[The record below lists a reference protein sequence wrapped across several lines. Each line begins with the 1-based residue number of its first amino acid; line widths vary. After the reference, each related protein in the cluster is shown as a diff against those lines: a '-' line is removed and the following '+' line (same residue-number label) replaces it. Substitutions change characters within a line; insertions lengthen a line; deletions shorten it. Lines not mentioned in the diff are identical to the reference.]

1 MKKIMLVLPLFV
13 ASLLMAQEGENL
25 ISNGSFESI
34 DKTVKKLGSI
44 QSAVGW
50 THPTGAKS
58 DLFVPSKKVPEID
71 PQTNPYG
78 MEVAQD
84 GENFAGIIVYSHNNK
99 LPRTYITTKLSTPM
113 KKGMKYCV
121 KFYVS
126 LGEYSKYAS
135 NNIAANFNKK
145 EFGTTEKN
153 SIIDESHIRHWE
165 NKTFNATFSWERV
178 CGTYTADGGEK
189 FVTIGN
195 FETNET
201 TNTERV
207 KKDPSLKGTQAIAA
221 YYYIDNI
228 SVQLL
233 GTNEQCECG
242 VDEGV
247 DFGSTVIFSKSDF
260 FKEDMSIED
269 KVAAS
274 SIYFGFGQDL
284 ITGAAKRDLNRLV
297 KLMEDNPAIKLKV
310 EGHSDIEETKMVDE
324 KPILFKGV
332 SQRRVNEAIK
342 YMVDSGIAAS
352 RLIGTDSGDRKPA
365 NSEETVDVEL
375 KQAKNRRVEFTVI
388 K

>member
-1 MKKIMLVLPLFV
+1 MLVLPLFV
-13 ASLLMAQEGENL
+13 ASILMAQEGENL

-34 DKTVKKLGSI
+34 EKTVKKLGSI

-58 DLFVPSKKVPEID
+58 DVFVSSKKVPDVD

-78 MEVAQD
+78 MEVAHD
-84 GENFAGIIVYSHNNK
+84 GENFAGIIAYSHNNK
-99 LPRTYITTKLSTPM
+99 LPRTYLTTKLSTPM

-126 LGEYSKYAS
+126 LGEFSKYAS

-165 NKTFNATFSWERV
+165 NKIFNATFSWERI

-189 FVTIGN
+189 FLTIGN

-201 TNTERV
+201 TDTERV

-297 KLMEDNPAIKLKV
+297 KLMEENPTVKLKV

-342 YMVDSGIAAS
+342 YMVDNGIAES

>member
-1 MKKIMLVLPLFV
+1 MRKIMLVLPLFV
-13 ASLLMAQEGENL
+13 ASFMMAQEGENL
-25 ISNGSFESI
+25 INNGSFESI

-71 PQTNPYG
+71 THTNPYG
-78 MEVAQD
+78 MEDAQD
-84 GENFAGIIVYSHNNK
+84 GANFAGIVAYSHNNK
-99 LPRTYITTKLSTPM
+99 LPRTYLTTKLSSPM

-153 SIIDESHIRHWE
+153 SIIDESHIRQWE
-165 NKTFNATFSWERV
+165 NKIFNATFSWERV
-178 CGTYTADGGEK
+178 CGTYTAEGGEK
-189 FVTIGN
+189 FLTIGN

-201 TNTERV
+201 TKTERV
-207 KKDPSLKGTQAIAA
+207 KKDPNLKGTQVIAA

-233 GTNEQCECG
+233 GTNEFCDCG

-247 DFGSTVIFSKSDF
+247 DFGSTMIFSKSDY
-260 FKEDMSIED
+260 FKDDMSVEN

-297 KLMEDNPAIKLKV
+297 KLMEENPTIKLKV

-342 YMVDSGIAAS
+342 YMVASGIAES
-352 RLIGTDSGDRKPA
+352 RLIGSDSGDRKPA
-365 NSEETVDVEL
+365 NSEETSDEEL

>member
-1 MKKIMLVLPLFV
+1 MKKIMLVLPLFI

-34 DKTVKKLGSI
+34 EKTVKKLGSI

-58 DLFVPSKKVPEID
+58 DLFVPNKKVPDVD

-78 MEVAQD
+78 MEEAHD
-84 GENFAGIIVYSHNNK
+84 GANFAGIIVYSHNNK
-99 LPRTYITTKLSTPM
+99 LPRTYLTTKLSTPM

-165 NKTFNATFSWERV
+165 NKVFNATFSWERI

-189 FVTIGN
+189 FLTIGN

-297 KLMEDNPAIKLKV
+297 KLMEENPTIKLKV

-342 YMVDSGIAAS
+342 YMVANGIAES
-352 RLIGTDSGDRKPA
+352 RLIGSDSGDRKPA
-365 NSEETVDVEL
+365 NSEETVDEEL
-375 KQAKNRRVEFTVI
+375 KQAKNRRIEFTVI

>member
-58 DLFVPSKKVPEID
+58 DLFVPSKKVPDVD